1 LCQSADPTLTRAQA
15 LRQAMLALIDTASD
29 GPNTSA
35 VHTDVL
41 GAGFGWW
48 ATEDGNLNWSPD

>member
-1 LCQSADPTLTRAQA
+1 
-15 LRQAMLALIDTASD
+15 MLALIDTASD